1 MIGSAEV
8 LRALRAHG
16 TIAWFRIS
24 AGVDPLDS
32 LVRPPWVV
40 WRYAD
45 PQDRVRLAIP
55 PAVETFEG
63 NVEWVADVSA
73 ENWYL
78 EPRRVRDELSG
89 AAPGYP
95 GVLSD
100 LKHGDQDFCIRAT
113 QDLELLLARIERL
126 HD

>member
-1 MIGSAEV
+1 V

-73 ENWYL
+73 KNWYF

-89 AAPGYP
+89 PGYP

>member
-8 LRALRAHG
+8 LQALRAHG

-32 LVRPPWVV
+32 LVRPPLVV

-45 PQDRVRLAIP
+45 PQDWVRLAIP
-55 PAVETFEG
+55 PTVETFEG
-63 NVEWVADVSA
+63 NVGWLADVSA
-73 ENWYL
+73 KNWYF
-78 EPRRVRDELSG
+78 EPRRVRDELSR

-100 LKHGDQDFCIRAT
+100 LKRGDQDFCIRAT